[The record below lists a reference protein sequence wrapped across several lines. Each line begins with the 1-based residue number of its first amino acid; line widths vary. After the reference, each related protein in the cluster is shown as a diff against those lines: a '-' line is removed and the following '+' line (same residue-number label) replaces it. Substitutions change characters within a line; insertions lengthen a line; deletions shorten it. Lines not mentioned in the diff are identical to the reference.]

1 MRYSLF
7 TGAEGLHHPTKQ
19 MTNAQ
24 KNYSFIRS
32 ADVQTRDAI
41 FAAIGSHYGISR
53 SEVQDEV
60 TGADAEH
67 LLDYLT
73 GSVRTATSLLMRRAG
88 LA

>member
-1 MRYSLF
+1 
-7 TGAEGLHHPTKQ
+7 

-24 KNYSFIRS
+24 KNYSFLCA

-41 FAAIGSHYGISR
+41 LAAISGHYGITR
-53 SEVQDEV
+53 SEAQDEV
-60 TGADAEH
+60 FNADAEH

-73 GSVRTATSLLMRRAG
+73 GSVRAATSLLMRRAG

>member
-1 MRYSLF
+1 
-7 TGAEGLHHPTKQ
+7 

-24 KNYSFIRS
+24 KNIAFLRS

-41 FAAIGSHYGISR
+41 FTAIGNHYGITR

-73 GSVRTATSLLMRRAG
+73 GSVRTATSLLMRRAN

>member
-1 MRYSLF
+1 
-7 TGAEGLHHPTKQ
+7 

-24 KNYSFIRS
+24 KNHSFLCS
-32 ADVQTRDAI
+32 TDVQTRDAI

-73 GSVRTATSLLMRRAG
+73 GSIRTATSLLMRRAG

>member
-1 MRYSLF
+1 
-7 TGAEGLHHPTKQ
+7 

-32 ADVQTRDAI
+32 ASSSVRQEI
-41 FAAIGSHYGISR
+41 FQNVASNYGITC
-53 SEVQDEV
+53 SEAMNEIIQ
-60 TGADAEH
+60 ADAEH

-73 GSVRTATSLLMRRAG
+73 GSVRTATSVLMRRAG

>member
-1 MRYSLF
+1 
-7 TGAEGLHHPTKQ
+7 

-24 KNYSFIRS
+24 KNFSFLRS

-41 FAAIGSHYGISR
+41 FAAIGNQYGITR
-53 SEVQDEV
+53 NEVQDEV

-73 GSVRTATSLLMRRAG
+73 GSVRAATSLLMRRAN

>member
-1 MRYSLF
+1 
-7 TGAEGLHHPTKQ
+7 

-24 KNYSFIRS
+24 KNFSFLRS
-32 ADVQTRDAI
+32 ADVQTRDVI
-41 FAAIGSHYGISR
+41 FAAIGSHYGITR
-53 SEVQDEV
+53 NEVQDEV

-73 GSVRTATSLLMRRAG
+73 GSVRTATSLLMRRAN